1 MNTDGQVQKC
11 IFEVLH
17 REATNVVVVS
27 HFFDL
32 GKKEER
38 LFLFF
43 CLIKDM
49 EIDFLDAV
57 DTKPDYS
64 WLDYSPS
71 EQQTTTPTTTTTLI
85 SLPSQQTILNN
96 NNNIN

>member
-17 REATNVVVVS
+17 REATNVVVVCN
-27 HFFDL
+27 
-32 GKKEER
+32 
-38 LFLFF
+38 LFN
-43 CLIKDM
+43 LIISNNHLCIFLKDM

-71 EQQTTTPTTTTTLI
+71 EQQTTTTTTTTLI
-85 SLPSQQTILNN
+85 SLPSQQTIV
-96 NNNIN
+96 NNINN

>member
-1 MNTDGQVQKC
+1 
-11 IFEVLH
+11 
-17 REATNVVVVS
+17 
-27 HFFDL
+27 
-32 GKKEER
+32 
-38 LFLFF
+38 
-43 CLIKDM
+43 M

-71 EQQTTTPTTTTTLI
+71 EQQTTTTTTTVV

-96 NNNIN
+96 K

>member
-1 MNTDGQVQKC
+1 
-11 IFEVLH
+11 
-17 REATNVVVVS
+17 
-27 HFFDL
+27 
-32 GKKEER
+32 
-38 LFLFF
+38 
-43 CLIKDM
+43 M

-71 EQQTTTPTTTTTLI
+71 EQQTTTTTLV

-96 NNNIN
+96 NN

>member
-17 REATNVVVVS
+17 REATNVVVVCNLLYLIIS
-27 HFFDL
+27 N
-32 GKKEER
+32 KNIY
-38 LFLFF
+38 LFF
-43 CLIKDM
+43 LKDM

-71 EQQTTTPTTTTTLI
+71 EHQTTTTTTTLV

-96 NNNIN
+96 NNNN